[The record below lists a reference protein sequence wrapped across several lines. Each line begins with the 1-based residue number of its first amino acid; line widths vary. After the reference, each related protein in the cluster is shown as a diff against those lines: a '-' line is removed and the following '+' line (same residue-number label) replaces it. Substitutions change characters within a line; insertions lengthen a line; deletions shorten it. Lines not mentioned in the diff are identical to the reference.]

1 MYHILL
7 DCLRNTITHE
17 LSLSW
22 GTNLQR
28 HEKKNHQAKSKHLG
42 RQTLDPSGTAIVT
55 SSVRDLIMVNE
66 IYDPC
71 HIDADWSGWVALRT
85 SRWHPTSPAT
95 AMKVSVTTNET
106 GFGPNREAE
115 TTEWSKPSRKLVTH
129 SLGSKSSTFS
139 LIGGPVSAD
148 DLDDACRWES
158 EASAAA
164 NPAKGTQISQL
175 TDAGRSMHIRGKKK
189 SASKFQKEQ
198 LLDPKRTKT
207 QNDIERNDG
216 LDLSNL
222 AGYRSQRGGERRSFV
237 DGLAAEVARSFSAPQ
252 GVTSFSAP
260 YATDGILPTD
270 PYVSASGE
278 RRKDLIL
285 ENYRTI
291 IPGYTGAVR

>member
-85 SRWHPTSPAT
+85 SRWHPTSPTT

-158 EASAAA
+158 EASAAKYS
-164 NPAKGTQISQL
+164 P
-175 TDAGRSMHIRGKKK
+175 D
-189 SASKFQKEQ
+189 
-198 LLDPKRTKT
+198 
-207 QNDIERNDG
+207 
-216 LDLSNL
+216 
-222 AGYRSQRGGERRSFV
+222 
-237 DGLAAEVARSFSAPQ
+237 
-252 GVTSFSAP
+252 P
-260 YATDGILPTD
+260 YACVVRRFGSKPILQMLSIFFCTFSE
-270 PYVSASGE
+270 VTAAGF
-278 RRKDLIL
+278 RR
-285 ENYRTI
+285 ENRE
-291 IPGYTGAVR
+291 